1 MTSGWCILKNKHRK
15 LKECWKHW
23 IFPISTST
31 WEQLPKPLADRSIA
45 WIIGIPIM
53 PFQSI
58 EVKPG
63 SMIYPLNPFGNLH
76 TLALVNLSLKFHSR
90 LFLQSQ
96 QTDSHDGYQRVSPST
111 QQISQVKNW
120 GLHLLYP
127 PVITHSTILLRWFYQ
142 QNLHY
147 QRGRAPKKRSSG
159 STILHWPSHISQRY
173 PHNFPLVSYMFQS
186 YPINSRIIPMTSNIN
201 FQELESHIHWLNAK
215 KTTVR
220 VPSSTQG
227 LSASIGKCKPLL
239 LRISVEGCVKQ
250 AKHSL
255 HNWQKHCMMNRH
267 HKKHQ
272 IFEDPMARSPAPGFA
287 RNSCQNSSFEDSMAR
302 SPAPGFGWIYSQRS
316 SFEDSMAR
324 SPAPGFG

>member
-76 TLALVNLSLKFHSR
+76 TLALVDLSLKFHSR

-147 QRGRAPKKRSSG
+147 QRGRAQKNG
-159 STILHWPSHISQRY
+159 
-173 PHNFPLVSYMFQS
+173 PLVHTYSTDHLIF
-186 YPINSRIIPMTSNIN
+186 PNGIPRIFRWSLIFSDRIPSI
-201 FQELESHIHWLNAK
+201 L
-215 KTTVR
+215 V
-220 VPSSTQG
+220 
-227 LSASIGKCKPLL
+227 LS
-239 LRISVEGCVKQ
+239 
-250 AKHSL
+250 
-255 HNWQKHCMMNRH
+255 
-267 HKKHQ
+267 
-272 IFEDPMARSPAPGFA
+272 
-287 RNSCQNSSFEDSMAR
+287 QNSSFFLIR
-302 SPAPGFGWIYSQRS
+302 
-316 SFEDSMAR
+316 
-324 SPAPGFG
+324 